1 MKRILVGLI
10 VCAACTGFAKEKG
23 AIGFSGDVAV
33 DGFFN
38 PEIASFKVKEVYA
51 DSPAEKAGL
60 VAGDEVL
67 AIDDCEIPGC
77 DTDDAQELMEKSPGE
92 ELRLK
97 VKTKEGEEKDIVILV
112 GEPVEES

>member
-1 MKRILVGLI
+1 MKTIIAALIL
-10 VCAACTGFAKEKG
+10 CFACTGYAGEKG
-23 AIGFSGDVAV
+23 SIGFSGDVAV

-60 VAGDEVL
+60 MAGDEVL
-67 AIDDCEIPGC
+67 AIEDCEIPGC
-77 DTDDAQELMEKSPGE
+77 DTDDAQELMERAPGE

-97 VKTKEGEEKDIVILV
+97 VKTKEGEEKDIVIKV
-112 GEPVEES
+112 GEPK